1 MNVLGFH
8 HVAVQVHDV
17 AKVAAF
23 YVELLQ
29 LPELQRFH
37 RDDGSLRSIWVGT
50 SNQAGPANGPSTVLG
65 TGFIAIEG
73 IRPQTPE
80 GALGYSMVAL
90 RIDATQRKAITLEL
104 GRRGVTIE
112 RETGWTLYVR
122 DPEGNM
128 VGLSHH
134 PDGAVP

>member
-8 HVAVQVHDV
+8 HVAIQVHDV
-17 AKVAAF
+17 ARVAAF

-29 LPELQRFH
+29 LPELKRFH

-50 SNQAGPANGPSTVLG
+50 SSQPGSER
-65 TGFIAIEG
+65 GFIAIEG
-73 IRPQTPE
+73 NPSQGT

-90 RIDATQRKAITLEL
+90 RIDASQRQAIAAEL
-104 GRRGVTIE
+104 KRKGLVIE
-112 RETGWTLYVR
+112 KETGWTLYVR
-122 DPEGNM
+122 DPEGNL

-134 PDGAVP
+134 PDTPTQS

>member
-17 AKVAAF
+17 AKVVAF

-50 SNQAGPANGPSTVLG
+50 SNQAGPANGLST

-90 RIDATQRKAITLEL
+90 RIDATQRPAISLEL
-104 GRRGVTIE
+104 ARRGVTIE
-112 RETGWTLYVR
+112 RETAWTFYVR
-122 DPEGNM
+122 DPEGNL

-134 PDGAVP
+134 PDSAAP

>member
-17 AKVAAF
+17 ARVAKF

-50 SNQAGPANGPSTVLG
+50 SNQPGAAH
-65 TGFIAIEG
+65 GFIAIEG

-90 RIDATQRKAITLEL
+90 RIDAAQRRAITLEL
-104 GRRGVTIE
+104 TRRGVIIE
-112 RETGWTLYVR
+112 KETGWTLYVR
-122 DPEGNM
+122 DPEGNL

-134 PDGAVP
+134 PDSAAP

>member
-17 AKVAAF
+17 ARVAKF
-23 YVELLQ
+23 YVEVLQ
-29 LPELQRFH
+29 LPELKRFH

-50 SNQAGPANGPSTVLG
+50 SNQPDAAP
-65 TGFIAIEG
+65 GFIAIEG

-90 RIDATQRKAITLEL
+90 RIDATARAAISLEL
-104 GRRGVTIE
+104 TRRGAIIE
-112 RETGWTLYVR
+112 KETGWTLYVR
-122 DPEGNM
+122 DPEGNL

-134 PDGAVP
+134 PDSAAP

>member
-1 MNVLGFH
+1 VNVLGFH

-23 YVELLQ
+23 YVELLK
-29 LPELQRFH
+29 LPELKRFH

-50 SNQAGPANGPSTVLG
+50 SNQPQAGHH
-65 TGFIAIEG
+65 GFIAIEE
-73 IRPQTPE
+73 IRPTTPD

-90 RIDATQRKAITLEL
+90 RIHASERRAIVEEL
-104 GRRGVTIE
+104 ARRGLLIE
-112 RETGWTLYVR
+112 RETSWTMYVR
-122 DPEGNM
+122 DPEGNL

-134 PDGAVP
+134 PDSAP

>member
-17 AKVAAF
+17 ARVAAF
-23 YVELLQ
+23 YIELLK

-37 RDDGSLRSIWVGT
+37 RDDGSLRSVWVST
-50 SNQAGPANGPSTVLG
+50 SNQQPGQH
-65 TGFIAIEG
+65 GFIAIEE
-73 IRPQTPE
+73 IRPQTPP

-90 RIDATQRKAITLEL
+90 RIEAGQRKAIVEEFTRAGLQ
-104 GRRGVTIE
+104 IE
-112 RETGWTLYVR
+112 RETAWTMYLR
-122 DPEGNM
+122 DPEGNL

-134 PDGAVP
+134 PDAAP

>member
-23 YVELLQ
+23 YVGVLK
-29 LPELQRFH
+29 LPELRRFH
-37 RDDGSLRSIWVGT
+37 FDDGSLRSIWVGAH
-50 SNQAGPANGPSTVLG
+50 AGAKEGDP
-65 TGFIAIEG
+65 FIAIEHQ
-73 IRPQTPE
+73 RPGTPA

-90 RIDATQRKAITLEL
+90 RIEPQQRKAIAEEL
-104 GRRGVTIE
+104 GRRGHRVE
-112 RETGWTLYVR
+112 KETGWTMYVR
-122 DPEGNM
+122 DPEGNQ

-134 PDGAVP
+134 PQPAP

>member
-23 YVELLQ
+23 YIELLK

-37 RDDGSLRSIWVGT
+37 RDDGSLRSIWVSA
-50 SNQAGPANGPSTVLG
+50 SNQQPGEH
-65 TGFIAIEG
+65 GFIAIEG
-73 IRPQTPE
+73 IRPATPE

-90 RIDATQRKAITLEL
+90 RIDAAQRKQIVLEL
-104 GRRGVTIE
+104 GRRGLQVE
-112 RETGWTLYVR
+112 RETGWTMYLR
-122 DPEGNM
+122 DPEGNL

-134 PDGAVP
+134 PHAAP

>member
-17 AKVAAF
+17 ARVAAF
-23 YVELLQ
+23 YVEMLK

-50 SNQAGPANGPSTVLG
+50 SNQPGLAAQP
-65 TGFIAIEG
+65 FIAIEG

-90 RIDATQRKAITLEL
+90 RIDPQQRRSIVEEL
-104 GRRGVTIE
+104 SRRGLSIE
-112 RETGWTLYVR
+112 RETAWTMYVR
-122 DPEGNM
+122 DPEGNL

-134 PDGAVP
+134 PHAAP

>member
-23 YVELLQ
+23 YVELLK
-29 LPELQRFH
+29 LPELKRFH
-37 RDDGSLRSIWVGT
+37 REDGSLRSIWVGT
-50 SNQAGPANGPSTVLG
+50 SNQPRADQ
-65 TGFIAIEG
+65 GFIAIEE
-73 IRPQTPE
+73 IRPTTPD

-90 RIDATQRKAITLEL
+90 RIHAAERKAIVEEL
-104 GRRGVTIE
+104 ARRGLLIE
-112 RETGWTLYVR
+112 RETGWTMYVR
-122 DPEGNM
+122 DPEGNL

-134 PDGAVP
+134 PDSAP

>member
-17 AKVAAF
+17 ARVAAF
-23 YVELLQ
+23 YLEVLQ

-37 RDDGSLRSIWVGT
+37 RDDGSLRSVWVGT
-50 SNQAGPANGPSTVLG
+50 SNQPKPEH
-65 TGFIAIEG
+65 GFIAIEG
-73 IRPQTPE
+73 IRPSTPE

-90 RIDATQRKAITLEL
+90 RIEASQRQAIVEEL
-104 GRRGVTIE
+104 ARRGLHPE
-112 RETGWTLYVR
+112 RETGWTMYLR
-122 DPEGNM
+122 DPEGNL

-134 PDGAVP
+134 PEPAP

>member
-50 SNQAGPANGPSTVLG
+50 SNQPGPPQ
-65 TGFIAIEG
+65 GFIAIEG

-90 RIDATQRKAITLEL
+90 RIDARQRPAISLEL
-104 GRRGVTIE
+104 ARRGVTIE
-112 RETGWTLYVR
+112 RETAWTFYVR
-122 DPEGNM
+122 DPEGNL

-134 PDGAVP
+134 PDSAGP

>member
-23 YVELLQ
+23 YIELLG

-37 RDDGSLRSIWVGT
+37 RDDGSLRSIWVST
-50 SNQAGPANGPSTVLG
+50 STRPGQN
-65 TGFIAIEG
+65 GFIAIEG
-73 IRPQTPE
+73 ADPTSTA

-90 RIDATQRKAITLEL
+90 RIEASQRKTIVAEL
-104 GRRGVTIE
+104 AQRGLKPE
-112 RETGWTLYVR
+112 RETAWTMYLR
-122 DPEGNM
+122 DPEGNL

-134 PDGAVP
+134 PDAAP

>member
-1 MNVLGFH
+1 MKVFGFH

-23 YVELLQ
+23 YIELLE

-37 RDDGSLRSIWVGT
+37 RDDGSLRSVWVGT
-50 SNQAGPANGPSTVLG
+50 SNQEPFAH
-65 TGFIAIEG
+65 GFIAIEG
-73 IRPQTPE
+73 AGPSTPE

-90 RIDATQRKAITLEL
+90 RIEASQRKAIVDEL
-104 GRRGVTIE
+104 TRRGLKLE
-112 RETGWTLYVR
+112 RETAWTMYLR
-122 DPEGNM
+122 DPEGNL

-134 PDGAVP
+134 PDAAP

>member
-23 YVELLQ
+23 YTEMLK

-37 RDDGSLRSIWVGT
+37 RDDGSLRSIWIGT
-50 SNQAGPANGPSTVLG
+50 SNQPQSGPPS
-65 TGFIAIEG
+65 FIAIEG

-90 RIDATQRKAITLEL
+90 RIDPSQRKAIVSEL
-104 GRRGVTIE
+104 GRRGIHLE
-112 RETGWTLYVR
+112 RETAWTMYVR
-122 DPEGNM
+122 DPEGNL

-134 PDGAVP
+134 PHAAP

>member
-23 YVELLQ
+23 YTQMLK

-50 SNQAGPANGPSTVLG
+50 SNQAPIDPGS
-65 TGFIAIEG
+65 FIAIEG
-73 IRPQTPE
+73 IRPQMPE

-90 RIDATQRKAITLEL
+90 RIDPSQRKAIVSEL
-104 GRRGVTIE
+104 ARQGLQLE
-112 RETGWTLYVR
+112 RETAWTLYLR
-122 DPEGNM
+122 DPEGNL

-134 PDGAVP
+134 PHAAP

>member
-23 YVELLQ
+23 YVELLG
-29 LPELQRFH
+29 LLELQRFH
-37 RDDGSLRSIWVGT
+37 RDDGSLRSIWVST
-50 SNQAGPANGPSTVLG
+50 STQPGQH
-65 TGFIAIEG
+65 GFIAIEG
-73 IRPQTPE
+73 ADPTTTA

-90 RIDATQRKAITLEL
+90 RIEASQRKAIVAEL
-104 GRRGVTIE
+104 AQRGLKPE
-112 RETGWTLYVR
+112 RESAWTMYLR
-122 DPEGNM
+122 DPEGNL

-134 PDGAVP
+134 PDAAP